1 MNYKQTNLSLAILGG
16 LFAGL
21 IASVGCEIYNVIFR
35 FATHY
40 DRAADSINV
49 ETLIFAPVL
58 FSVVSGILYFIIT
71 KFLKGG
77 RVIYTVLILL
87 ITLAV
92 AFADFWIKL
101 GDEFGNIAELRE
113 LGLGIILI
121 IGGVATFIL
130 PYVTKHDIMAE

>member
-1 MNYKQTNLSLAILGG
+1 MNYRQTNLSLAILGG

-21 IASVGCEIYNVIFR
+21 IASVGCEAYNVIFR
-35 FATHY
+35 YATHY
-40 DRAADSINV
+40 DLATDSINV

-58 FSVVSGILYFIIT
+58 FSVIAGILYFIIT
-71 KFLKGG
+71 KFIKGG
-77 RVIYTVLILL
+77 KLIYTVLILL

-92 AFADFWIKL
+92 TFADFWVKL
-101 GDEFGNIAELRE
+101 GSEFGNTAQLRE

-121 IGGVATFIL
+121 IGGIDTFVL